1 MSETD
6 EVPVAEAA
14 LEARLADVSAD
25 AAALRVLLPAE
36 LQSLISDTV
45 VRSHKLYEE
54 FVDRLVLRV
63 ARETGLEAATREPAS
78 AAEVVVRLGLEPRR
92 ALVPIDWILRRLTAR
107 RTVEEVG
114 AGRRFRSRGVRALPD
129 AVPVHRTCA
138 GVSPARAAGPRGAL
152 PASRVAPVRRPR
164 HESPFRGTGGSAGRP
179 RSGLRRQRLARGA
192 RPRVHAWRG
201 PPRPRAR
208 WRAHRVGVRPPALGA
223 DDLRRVHLQPHGDL
237 PRAALAP
244 GLPPDGR
251 LPHGRRVAGRHRG
264 RRVRRRALR
273 PRHRACARARARL
286 LRGRDRSDPAR
297 LIPQASWS
305 GAGLHP
311 GAPPPLPRDGNGP
324 R

>member
-78 AAEVVVRLGLEPRR
+78 TAEVVVRLGLEPRR
-92 ALVPIDWILRRLTAR
+92 ALVPIDWILRRLTVR

-129 AVPVHRTCA
+129 A
-138 GVSPARAAGPRGAL
+138 
-152 PASRVAPVRRPR
+152 APVREEQRRHDSSWLPSYTLAETVAQDYPAWLRCDALDMNRPFG
-164 HESPFRGTGGSAGRP
+164 E
-179 RSGLRRQRLARGA
+179 Q
-192 RPRVHAWRG
+192 
-201 PPRPRAR
+201 
-208 WRAHRVGVRPPALGA
+208 GVRP
-223 DDLRRVHLQPHGDL
+223 GDL
-237 PRAALAP
+237 AVVYAVNALHVAHDLAFTLGEVHRALAP
-244 GLPPDGR
+244 GGELIVSECVRPHSGQTIYAEFIFNLMETFRAPRLHPVYRPMGGFLTAVEWRGAIQAAGFGDVPFVPDIVRGQE
-251 LPHGRRVAGRHRG
+251 RVPDYFAA
-264 RRVRRRALR
+264 V
-273 PRHRACARARARL
+273 
-286 LRGRDRSDPAR
+286 
-297 LIPQASWS
+297 S
-305 GAGLHP
+305 GATRP
-311 GAPPPLPRDGNGP
+311 G
-324 R
+324 